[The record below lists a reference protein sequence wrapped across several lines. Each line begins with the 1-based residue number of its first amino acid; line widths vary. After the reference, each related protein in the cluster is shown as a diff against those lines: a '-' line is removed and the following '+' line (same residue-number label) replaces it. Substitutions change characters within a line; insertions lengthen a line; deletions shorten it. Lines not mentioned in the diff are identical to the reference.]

1 MADGCSMYP
10 CMYIY
15 EEAWG
20 EILGTQWDEVASSG
34 TSACMYSKAC
44 IIQVILTRVA
54 KNTNHYF
61 FGDNCIHLFRYF
73 YYSRF

>member
-1 MADGCSMYP
+1 MYP

-44 IIQVILTRVA
+44 ITLL
-54 KNTNHYF
+54 KKGCCHNTLR
-61 FGDNCIHLFRYF
+61 GVRTPV
-73 YYSRF
+73 